1 MTIYSAAGIAGR
13 NMIEEIAVQSK
24 RRVQFI
30 NIDKKIGEFV
40 HKSGVNNG
48 LLTLFVPHTTAAI
61 TINENADPNVIKDI
75 TAELEKVIPYKNNYQ
90 HYEGNSDAHIKSS
103 LLGPGENLIVSE
115 GKLLLGTWQSV
126 FFCEFDGPRARRV
139 ICRIE

>member
-1 MTIYSAAGIAGR
+1 MAGVAGR
-13 NMIEEIAVQSK
+13 DMIEEIAVQSK

-30 NIDKKIGEFV
+30 NIDKKIAEFV
-40 HKSGVNNG
+40 HKSGINNG

-75 TAELEKVIPYKNNYQ
+75 VTELGKVVPYENSYQ
-90 HYEGNSDAHIKSS
+90 HYEGNSDAHIKAS

>member
-1 MTIYSAAGIAGR
+1 
-13 NMIEEIAVQSK
+13 MIKEISVQSK
-24 RRVQFI
+24 SRVQFI
-30 NIDKKIGEFV
+30 NIDKKIAEFI

-61 TINENADPNVIKDI
+61 TINENADPNVIKDMA
-75 TAELEKVIPYKNNYQ
+75 AELGKVIPYKNSYQ
-90 HYEGNSDAHIKSS
+90 HYEGNSDAHIKAS
-103 LLGPGENLIVSE
+103 LFGQGENLIVSG

-126 FFCEFDGPRARRV
+126 FFCEFDGPRTRRV

>member
-1 MTIYSAAGIAGR
+1 MAGTAGR
-13 NMIEEIAVQSK
+13 DMIEEIAVQSK

-30 NIDKKIGEFV
+30 NIDKKIAEFV

-75 TAELEKVIPYKNNYQ
+75 AAELEKVIPYKNNYQ